1 MRPEPFAL
9 YDPPMI
15 AIPDLHVAPVTPQLA
30 SAVRTLRVAED
41 QYPFVGD
48 VTLNLALA
56 EADPNSDA
64 MAILVGDTVI
74 GFYQLDFAGAM
85 AGWNPHGKAGVGLRA
100 FMLDRDWQGRGL
112 GTRAINACC
121 ADLERRHPE
130 RRLLALTVN
139 CSNLGAIRAYRKA
152 GFVDT
157 GELYFGGKAGPQHLM
172 VRGLNAR
179 T

>member
-1 MRPEPFAL
+1 MHPKASAL
-9 YDPPMI
+9 YHSRMI
-15 AIPDLHVAPVTPQLA
+15 AIPDLHVAPVTPELA
-30 SAVRTLRVAED
+30 GAVRALRVAAE
-41 QYPFVGD
+41 QYPYVGD
-48 VTLNLALA
+48 VVVNLAQA

-64 MAILVGDTVI
+64 MVILVGETVI
-74 GFYQLDFAGAM
+74 GFYRLDFAGAM
-85 AGWNPHGKAGVGLRA
+85 AGWNPHGNAGVGLRA

-139 CSNLGAIRAYRKA
+139 CRNLGAIRAYRKA

-172 VRGLNAR
+172 VRGLNTRA
-179 T
+179 